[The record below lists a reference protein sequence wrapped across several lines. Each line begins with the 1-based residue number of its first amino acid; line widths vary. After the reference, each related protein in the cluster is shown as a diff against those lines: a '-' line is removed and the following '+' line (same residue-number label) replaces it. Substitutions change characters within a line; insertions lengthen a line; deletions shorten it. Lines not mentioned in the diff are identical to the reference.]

1 MNTFSELAL
10 ELIEFEKATQLNDN
24 EVALGSQLSVE
35 RVHDL
40 KSSASSTPTDEEA
53 ALLRR
58 FMQSY
63 RG

>member
-40 KSSASSTPTDEEA
+40 KSSASSNPTDEEV

-58 FMQSY
+58 FMQAY
-63 RG
+63 PG